1 VLGRGETV
9 DTNLWPLV
17 LVAVAG
23 GLLGGWIGARRLPD
37 LRLRQ
42 VLGVVLLFACIKLMV
57 A

>member
-1 VLGRGETV
+1 
-9 DTNLWPLV
+9 LV